1 MLVGLKSAAAAAA
14 NARHLGP
21 RIMGKCDR
29 ASIRK
34 DAVNS
39 WSWSKKEFRAFNGD
53 AFAGIKNGRL
63 DKTDDNLEPQAQ
75 RNDAMVIFC
84 NHEVRQRAGGRV
96 SARTTAAHT
105 CGGSVR
111 NMTNRLPA
119 HMRTAAPRRH
129 RCERSTKKLVSQ
141 CRRHNVCAILFQG
154 NGRLKGA
161 ERAEKW

>member
-1 MLVGLKSAAAAAA
+1 MLVGLKTAAAAAA

-39 WSWSKKEFRAFNGD
+39 WSWSKKELGHSNGD
-53 AFAGIKNGRL
+53 AFAGIKKGRL
-63 DKTDDNLEPQAQ
+63 HKTDDNLKSQAQ
-75 RNDAMVIFC
+75 GNDAMVIFC

-96 SARTTAAHT
+96 SARPTAAQK

-111 NMTNRLPA
+111 NVTKRLPA

-141 CRRHNVCAILFQG
+141 C
-154 NGRLKGA
+154 
-161 ERAEKW
+161 